1 VVSHVLQAEEVTT
14 GAFSVTLLD
23 DAAIAAL
30 NRDHLGHDG
39 PTDVISF
46 PLHEAGEA
54 PVGDVYVG
62 AERCIAQAAE
72 EGVDPREETIRV
84 IVHGILHTLGYDH
97 PAGEARLDSEMWARQ
112 EDLVQK
118 ILEER
123 P

>member
-1 VVSHVLQAEEVTT
+1 VVSRVLRAEEVTA

-23 DAAIAAL
+23 DAAITTL

-46 PLHEAGEA
+46 PLHETGEA

-72 EGVDPREETIRV
+72 EGVDPREETVRV

-97 PAGEARLDSEMWARQ
+97 PAGEARLDSEMWKRQ
-112 EDLVQK
+112 EALVRD
-118 ILEER
+118 ILER
-123 P
+123 GP